1 MLEKAIVYTK
11 PGCPYCRAAKDDMRR
26 RGVPFEERDVTADDA
41 ALVEMLRLSGG
52 EAIVPVIVQDN
63 EVTVGFGG
71 G

>member
-1 MLEKAIVYTK
+1 MLEKAIVYTQ
-11 PGCPYCRAAKDDMRR
+11 PGCPYCRAAMDDLRR
-26 RGVPFEERDVTADDA
+26 RGVPFEEKDVTTDDA

-52 EAIVPVIVQDN
+52 EAVVPVIVQGG